1 MYDNFF
7 YKKQVVLKTKVTY
20 LKIPSR
26 NIDDFVNGFDEVIV
40 KDLNKQTYSFVG
52 LSALVS
58 MTVIP
63 KSVYVQVGCI

>member
-1 MYDNFF
+1 MIIFF
-7 YKKQVVLKTKVTY
+7 IKKQVVLKTKVTY